1 MPLRMRIGTTI
12 FHNIREKKLSFS
24 YSPCR
29 ESSKVSPE
37 LSIHLRKLN
46 LNCYNLDNHGDATGV

>member
-12 FHNIREKKLSFS
+12 FHNIRGKKLSFS

-29 ESSKVSPE
+29 ESSKVSPKDTFKEIEPE
-37 LSIHLRKLN
+37 LLQS
-46 LNCYNLDNHGDATGV
+46 